1 MRISLEMQYPQS
13 LIYEVFRAEALH
25 IFGGAVTDD
34 QVRGLEFA
42 LETLTPREA
51 TALVMRY
58 EHEMKLYEVGE
69 KLGVSR
75 SRAEQIINM
84 AVRKMR
90 HPSRK
95 ELVQF
100 GYDGCMTMREARE
113 QKIAKEFR
121 AVCDQLEPV
130 AIEQLD
136 LSDRAYSALK
146 SADITTAK
154 GIITKTDEE
163 LLAIPNIGRRSLRE
177 IRMRVAMLE
186 GEIKRSITENE

>member
-75 SRAEQIINM
+75 SRAEQIIIK
-84 AVRKMR
+84 ALREMR

-146 SADITTAK
+146 SADITTAT